1 VSFAFDEMIRNST
14 KFRRNLGKLPITKR
28 TFEELP
34 NFIHGTRVPWKE
46 VELDLSAFEVIT
58 GGCDS
63 NNRQRLELEKE
74 TVDKIGIVL
83 NEVKFLHL
91 RLTDADKIRDLR
103 AVRRFAF
110 VVLRNCHSLISLQ
123 VRHTLIILHLV

>member
-1 VSFAFDEMIRNST
+1 MIRNST

-74 TVDKIGIVL
+74 TVDKIGIIL
-83 NEVKFLHL
+83 NEVVGNELCP
-91 RLTDADKIRDLR
+91 
-103 AVRRFAF
+103 FAGSS
-110 VVLRNCHSLISLQ
+110 SL
-123 VRHTLIILHLV
+123 LIN